1 MRRRFLFSLSSWFK
15 VPEQGMQRFEILAR
29 ASAFPV
35 VQQDGELAFVTSA
48 HTCCPWK
55 FPNYYADDW
64 LQFVDE
70 RHTRYTVE
78 IRCAHDDLAN
88 VCEDSKQPGVYD
100 WIAVIADS

>member
-1 MRRRFLFSLSSWFK
+1 MRKRFLFSLSSWFK

-35 VQQDGELAFVTSA
+35 TQQNGELAFVTSA
-48 HTCCPWK
+48 HACCPWR

-70 RHTRYTVE
+70 RHTPVALSVVRQVT
-78 IRCAHDDLAN
+78 CSA
-88 VCEDSKQPGVYD
+88 
-100 WIAVIADS
+100 